1 MHKASLSLGRAPY
14 VFFCILGQVNQA
26 RADEGR
32 QNRGQQQ
39 EDPGARAH
47 LPFQRPEGTGQG
59 RLQAVGV
66 AAGLREHQGLWQRPR
81 PAELRF
87 RSLTGRPVLRRRRWR
102 PRLLRQLRAPSE
114 AASGPASGPASGSR
128 RSDAEPGSFP
138 ASHRGSSSSSRATLA
153 ELRLV
158 SRRER
163 LLSQP
168 SQAGSQVRQGAPF
181 STPPNRFL
189 EEVCGSPF
197 ELWLLVPGCWGFVGR
212 RMVA

>member
-1 MHKASLSLGRAPY
+1 MKLRVLGGETAVHKASLSLGRAPY

-59 RLQAVGV
+59 RLQAVGA

-87 RSLTGRPVLRRRRWR
+87 RSLTGRPVLRRRRRRRRRR
-102 PRLLRQLRAPSE
+102 PRLPRQLRAPPQAPPPAP
-114 AASGPASGPASGSR
+114 AARMRSPA
-128 RSDAEPGSFP
+128 
-138 ASHRGSSSSSRATLA
+138 
-153 ELRLV
+153 
-158 SRRER
+158 
-163 LLSQP
+163 P
-168 SQAGSQVRQGAPF
+168 SPPPSGAP
-181 STPPNRFL
+181 PP
-189 EEVCGSPF
+189 P
-197 ELWLLVPGCWGFVGR
+197 P
-212 RMVA
+212 AQP